1 MNGRRA
7 TAWRNGCVAVC
18 LAVAGMLRGGI
29 LESPPVSLDD
39 IRWKKF
45 QPASEVYID
54 TTLQFTP
61 AFDALPGVDA
71 TKDKL
76 AIWLNVDTSGAHPVT
91 NLCVY
96 AARADL
102 APAPTVQKAGLRLG
116 VRGAVTTVT
125 PSSRLTFRRRARI
138 APVVFGSSALVASSQ
153 SRTFGCVASARAIA
167 ILCCRPP
174 ES

>member
-1 MNGRRA
+1 MISAVRNRRQIVNWRRA

-76 AIWLNVDTSGAHPVT
+76 AIWLNVDTSGAPHEHG
-91 NLCVY
+91 
-96 AARADL
+96 
-102 APAPTVQKAGLRLG
+102 PAPQEREPIGIPR
-116 VRGAVTTVT
+116 RIQ
-125 PSSRLTFRRRARI
+125 PPFRPHR
-138 APVVFGSSALVASSQ
+138 VG
-153 SRTFGCVASARAIA
+153 
-167 ILCCRPP
+167 
-174 ES
+174 